1 MGGSFGRQNLF
12 EMPDSVISRKIPA
25 KRILVVDD
33 EPQVADTI
41 RMVLAMGGHKVEVV
55 ESARRALEVYE
66 AGKYDL
72 VISDF
77 SLGKMTGLELAREI
91 KQKSPTQRFILIT
104 AYAESMSLKKEGM
117 GCIDFLMS
125 KPFPLAQL
133 QEALEKVF
141 PDN

>member
-1 MGGSFGRQNLF
+1 MS
-12 EMPDSVISRKIPA
+12 DTVIPRKIPA

-33 EPQVADTI
+33 EPQVADTV
-41 RMVLAMGGHKVEVV
+41 RMVLAMSGHKVEVV
-55 ESARRALEVYE
+55 QSARRALEVYE

-77 SLGKMTGLELAREI
+77 SLGNMNGLELAREI
-91 KQKSPTQRFILIT
+91 KQKCATQKFILIT

-117 GCIDFLMS
+117 ACIDFLMS
-125 KPFPLAQL
+125 KPFPLTQL

-141 PDN
+141 PET